1 MTKHGP
7 KQKVTFNARKEVPKT
22 VKVEFYTKTGEKVAF
37 KATKEVPKTV
47 KVEFYVNKKNKK

>member
-1 MTKHGP
+1 MTQRREKI
-7 KQKVTFNARKEVPKT
+7 TFQATKEVPKT

-47 KVEFYVNKKNKK
+47 QVEFYVKKKK